1 MMADRRFTIQAEP
14 RGVNTIKT
22 IPAVA
27 ASKDDIQ
34 TAHTNPSPT
43 SPVGGRASPE
53 HRLSQVFLRRISLP
67 MNNRKSSMFFP
78 SNFPRANTYRME
90 PENEYRFRPYKLQD
104 KILEILIEQMKGQTY
119 NPATVNDLVK
129 DISRTVHQ
137 LMKTVELP
145 RYKIITQTTIGQKL
159 DQILSVASRCLWD
172 PKTDNMISVNY
183 ECRDMFG
190 IVNVYAVYLD

>member
-1 MMADRRFTIQAEP
+1 
-14 RGVNTIKT
+14 
-22 IPAVA
+22 
-27 ASKDDIQ
+27 
-34 TAHTNPSPT
+34 
-43 SPVGGRASPE
+43 
-53 HRLSQVFLRRISLP
+53 
-67 MNNRKSSMFFP
+67 
-78 SNFPRANTYRME
+78 ME